1 MFMLFC
7 NFYRFIR
14 KGYQNIRTDGQGHTY
29 THRKSDLCTHDQ
41 STRDTALRRALR
53 LQQQRTC
60 GDTRS
65 SSRWWGWSTRWTG
78 PQPPRTQSPG
88 RHWASI
94 AMSSINQL
102 IDHFKMSNLHTRFI
116 HNHNGGLY
124 SLPVFVSE
132 GSFITKTTLST
143 HVWKFSIADS
153 LTTNNLRFERDR
165 ERVGWRARLKN
176 EPLSCLE
183 NL

>member
-1 MFMLFC
+1 MFMLFVI
-7 NFYRFIR
+7 FIDLSENDI
-14 KGYQNIRTDGQGHTY
+14 KIYGLTDRDTY

-65 SSRWWGWSTRWTG
+65 SSRWWGWSTRWRG

-94 AMSSINQL
+94 AMSSINQS

-124 SLPVFVSE
+124 VYSPPVFVSE
-132 GSFITKTTLST
+132 VSFITKTTLST

-165 ERVGWRARLKN
+165 EREWNGERD
-176 EPLSCLE
+176 
-183 NL
+183 